1 MTLGHRT
8 SPRKHYDAA
17 YYRRWYADAGV
28 ADPGWLARRAALA
41 VALAEFVLGRR
52 IRSALDVGAGTGR
65 GRAALR
71 RLRPRLRYA
80 GVESSAWAV
89 RRHGRRRGLV
99 AGRLGELGALDLG
112 GPFDLVICA
121 DVLHYVG
128 AAELRTGLPALAALT
143 GGAAW
148 LETYVRGDPVA
159 GDLAG
164 WHARP
169 AGFYRRAFAGAGLRP
184 LAPHALVPA
193 SRFDELTALERPG

>member
-1 MTLGHRT
+1 
-8 SPRKHYDAA
+8 
-17 YYRRWYADAGV
+17 
-28 ADPGWLARRAALA
+28 
-41 VALAEFVLGRR
+41 
-52 IRSALDVGAGTGR
+52 
-65 GRAALR
+65 
-71 RLRPRLRYA
+71 
-80 GVESSAWAV
+80 VESSDWAV

-99 AGRLGELGALDLG
+99 AGRFGDLGALDLG

-128 AAELRTGLPALAALT
+128 AAEFRAGLPALARLT

-169 AGFYRRAFAGAGLRP
+169 ASFYRRALAGAGFRQ
-184 LAPHALVPA
+184 LAPHAWVPA
-193 SRFDELTALERPG
+193 ARLPDLTALERPA

>member
-65 GRAALR
+65 WRAALR

-99 AGRLGELGALDLG
+99 AGRFGELGALDLG

-184 LAPHALVPA
+184 LAPHAWVPA

>member
-1 MTLGHRT
+1 MTLRHRT
-8 SPRKHYDAA
+8 STPKRYDAA
-17 YYRRWYADAGV
+17 YFRRWYADAGV
-28 ADPGWLARRAALA
+28 ADPGWLARRSALA

-52 IRSALDVGAGTGR
+52 IRTALDVGAGTGR
-65 GRAALR
+65 WGAALR
-71 RLRPRLRYA
+71 RLRPAIRYT
-80 GVESSAWAV
+80 GVEASAWAV

-99 AGRLGELGALDLG
+99 PGRFGDLGALDLG

-128 AAELRTGLPALAALT
+128 AAELRAGLPALAGLT

-169 AGFYRRAFAGAGLRP
+169 AGFYRRAFAGAGLRQV
-184 LAPHALVPA
+184 APHAWVPEA
-193 SRFDELTALERPG
+193 RLPDLTALEWPA

>member
-1 MTLGHRT
+1 LTLRQPT
-8 SPRKHYDAA
+8 PRPKRYDAA

-52 IRSALDVGAGTGR
+52 IRTALDVGAGTGR
-65 GRAALR
+65 WGAALR
-71 RLRPRLRYA
+71 RLRPAIRYA
-80 GVESSAWAV
+80 GVEASAWAV

-99 AGRLGELGALDLG
+99 PGRFGELGTLGLG
-112 GPFDLVICA
+112 GPFDLVVCS
-121 DVLHYVG
+121 DVLHYLG
-128 AAELRTGLPALAALT
+128 AAELRAGLPALAALT

-148 LETYVRGDPVA
+148 LETYVRGDPVD

-169 AGFYRRAFAGAGLRP
+169 AGFYRRAFTRAGYRQ
-184 LAPHALVPA
+184 LAPHAWVPA
-193 SRFDELTALERPG
+193 ARFAELTALERLG